1 VSKEYP
7 GAREG
12 YKPEF
17 ITGTPLSDAPRT
29 EVSIAASKARRIKNQ
44 LKNANL
50 NRKRNQHG
58 RRGVKK

>member
-1 VSKEYP
+1 VTKKYP

-12 YKPEF
+12 YEPEF
-17 ITGTPLSDAPRT
+17 ITGLALCDAPRT
-29 EVSIAASKARRIKNQ
+29 EISIAASKVRRTNNK

-50 NRKRNQHG
+50 NRKRNRHG